1 MFLSISVS
9 SVNFKK
15 FDNMVLAI
23 KQQTLSVRYTLLC
36 KIKKNQ
42 RNKGT
47 IQEKSTQKQRKITEI
62 TDIVGKNMQ

>member
-1 MFLSISVS
+1 VFLSISVS

-36 KIKKNQ
+36 KIKKIREIKERYRKNQ
-42 RNKGT
+42 RKNNV
-47 IQEKSTQKQRKITEI
+47 KSLKSLIL
-62 TDIVGKNMQ
+62 

>member
-23 KQQTLSVRYTLLC
+23 KQQTLSVRYILLC
-36 KIKKNQ
+36 KINKNQ

-47 IQEKSTQKQRKITEI
+47 IREKSTQKQRKITEI